1 MDLTDF
7 FIENIYIVEFLDLR
21 EVVTLVN
28 RWSQTC
34 GLPVGVKY
42 DKTRGWRSLPRN
54 VQGSGLQPQYS
65 VSRLPCPAFACAQLG
80 QGYVQNCVLRVG
92 FQPLS
97 ALCFVREKDF
107 HKVWAG
113 TL

>member
-1 MDLTDF
+1 MAAGRRKGIRPPKTDL
-7 FIENIYIVEFLDLR
+7 E
-21 EVVTLVN
+21 
-28 RWSQTC
+28 
-34 GLPVGVKY
+34 GVALCESCTY
-42 DKTRGWRSLPRN
+42 
-54 VQGSGLQPQYS
+54 QGCGLQPQYS

-92 FQPLS
+92 FQPLF

-113 TL
+113 TLQNSIAE